1 MTRMDDA
8 RVQLRDLTAVG
19 AGLYL
24 IGIILTVVTWPSDS
38 GGRYGGSSGSA
49 LWATLFAVLTSVG
62 ACLLLVGLVG
72 YGVKIGRQA
81 SPSAP
86 PAHTDA

>member
-1 MTRMDDA
+1 MGDA
-8 RVQLRDLTAVG
+8 RVQLGDLTAVG

-24 IGIILTVVTWPSDS
+24 IGMVLTVVTWPSDS
-38 GGRYGGSSGSA
+38 GGRYGGSSESA
-49 LWATLFAVLTSVG
+49 LWATLFAVLASVG

-86 PAHTDA
+86 LTQADA